1 MLKKIY
7 IILICLICFFVVL
20 NAVSLFFDVKYL
32 FHYVDIAFNHPDQFQ
47 TSNLSDII
55 IQQTTNSLKDLIQI
69 FICISIVL
77 FAIFSKTNAQ
87 NIVKYTYEEY
97 KAEKDRKKTLNQEKQ
112 KLKLKQKLNELEK
125 GE

>member
-7 IILICLICFFVVL
+7 IILICLLCFFIVL

-32 FHYVDIAFNHPDQFQ
+32 FHYIDIAFNHPDQFQ

-69 FICISIVL
+69 FICATIILS
-77 FAIFSKTNAQ
+77 AIFKKTNAS
-87 NIVKYTYEEY
+87 NYIKYTYEEY
-97 KAEKDRKKTLNQEKQ
+97 KAEKYRKKALKQEKQ
-112 KLKLKQKLNELEK
+112 KEMLKQKLNELEK
-125 GE
+125 GD